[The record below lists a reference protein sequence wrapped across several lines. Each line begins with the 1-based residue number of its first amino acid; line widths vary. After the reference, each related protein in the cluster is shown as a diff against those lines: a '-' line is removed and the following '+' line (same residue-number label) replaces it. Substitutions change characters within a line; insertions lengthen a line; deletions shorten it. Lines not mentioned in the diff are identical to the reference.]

1 MPGSHG
7 AADRSWTTSGPDFTP
22 SESRRTR
29 YPKPGLTSRN
39 STPPSAVAFCV
50 YRTFPRGVRSDTRAL
65 GASPVAYTCS
75 TLPAALKAGV
85 DAAAPASALTRI
97 KKIAAARDERFSA
110 EFLARVRFDIS
121 PPRSEERRVGKE
133 CRCRW

>member
-7 AADRSWTTSGPDFTP
+7 AADWSWTTSGPDFTP

-39 STPPSAVAFCV
+39 STPPSAVAFWL
-50 YRTFPRGVRSDTRAL
+50 YNTFPRGVRSDTLAL

-85 DAAAPASALTRI
+85 EAAAPASELTRT
-97 KKIAAARDERFSA
+97 KTIAAARAARFSVELFPA
-110 EFLARVRFDIS
+110 CKPFDIYF
-121 PPRSEERRVGKE
+121 RL
-133 CRCRW
+133 